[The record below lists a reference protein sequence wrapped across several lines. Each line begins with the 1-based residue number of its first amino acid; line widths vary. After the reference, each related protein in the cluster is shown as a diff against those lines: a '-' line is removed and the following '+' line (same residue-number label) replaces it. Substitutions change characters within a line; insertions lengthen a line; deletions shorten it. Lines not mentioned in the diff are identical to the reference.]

1 MGPFKK
7 VNQALLTWFTSML
20 GNNIPIIGPLL
31 LEELPNLL
39 TQLIA
44 SLSKHQTE
52 GLEGGKRGTSRL
64 PLHTFLHLK
73 IHNKERGPH

>member
-20 GNNIPIIGPLL
+20 GNNIPITGPLL
-31 LEELPNLL
+31 LEKLPNLL

-64 PLHTFLHLK
+64 PLDTFLHLK

>member
-31 LEELPNLL
+31 LEKLPNLL